1 MAISPELLNVLIG
14 ALAAIVAAGAG
25 IAAYLAATT
34 QNRLTASTAAT
45 EWIRD
50 LRAWASEGID
60 VLAEASSYCPRDF
73 LSATELERENVKRC
87 RCRLSA
93 LVDRGRLLLPNTHE
107 AVYGER
113 KERAYRGYRHHAL
126 DALVA
131 AERVLDQKAE
141 LLDFPNPKVALIGLR
156 REFVSIMQG
165 ILDPASMNRS
175 VAKLL
180 RAAQDD
186 RRKDPTLGGL
196 LPDSA
201 NAPKGAEGLLYAAAA
216 RYRSENRKYGEP
228 ARDNAV

>member
-1 MAISPELLNVLIG
+1 
-14 ALAAIVAAGAG
+14 
-25 IAAYLAATT
+25 
-34 QNRLTASTAAT
+34 
-45 EWIRD
+45 
-50 LRAWASEGID
+50 
-60 VLAEASSYCPRDF
+60 
-73 LSATELERENVKRC
+73 
-87 RCRLSA
+87 
-93 LVDRGRLLLPNTHE
+93 
-107 AVYGER
+107 
-113 KERAYRGYRHHAL
+113 
-126 DALVA
+126 VA

-201 NAPKGAEGLLYAAAA
+201 NAPKGAEGLLYAAAV
-216 RYRSENRKYGEP
+216 RYRSENREYGEP